1 MAVEGVTTTSATP
14 AGVTVSCAFPVRSS
28 LLAVIVTEPGRKVV
42 TTPSSLTIAIAVFE
56 LLQMIS
62 RPFSTIPFAARSTA
76 VACDVSPSTTD
87 DGVSVTLTLE
97 TATEVTVRVAVPLE
111 PVMVVVPAASVVIPP
126 VDAFTVA
133 IAGSELCQLTTR
145 LPRTFPLASRNTALA
160 VDD

>member
-1 MAVEGVTTTSATP
+1 M
-14 AGVTVSCAFPVRSS
+14 
-28 LLAVIVTEPGRKVV
+28 TEPGRKVV

-62 RPFSTIPFAARSTA
+62 RPFSTVPFAARSTA

-97 TATEVTVRVAVPLE
+97 TATEVTVRVAVPLAPSLE